1 MKCLC
6 VAMMVGLRSWMGVCG
21 YSVAA
26 YCGFL
31 SRGGAARIDDFNG
44 NYFGVR
50 SEQITVLDTLEYL
63 GFRCVLI
70 AN

>member
-1 MKCLC
+1 
-6 VAMMVGLRSWMGVCG
+6 MVGVLNWMGSCT
-21 YSVAA
+21 YSVAT

-31 SRGGAARIDDFNG
+31 SRGGAANIDNFNG

-50 SEQITVLDTLEYL
+50 SEQITVLDALEYL

>member
-1 MKCLC
+1 
-6 VAMMVGLRSWMGVCG
+6 MGSCT
-21 YSVAA
+21 YSVAT

-31 SRGGAARIDDFNG
+31 SRGGAANIDNFNG

-50 SEQITVLDTLEYL
+50 SEQITVLDALEYL